1 MTVEVESHESTIKN
15 LRSKLHQYTLVE
27 DDTVP
32 AYLRHPNE
40 KVQIET
46 YLLLYIYIIIVCY
59 EPIILLCVCR
69 N

>member
-40 KVQIET
+40 KV
-46 YLLLYIYIIIVCY
+46 LYRNIIIMFVTSQ
-59 EPIILLCVCR
+59 
-69 N
+69 